1 MVEVL
6 QSSGLHTGWTEIHI
20 EIEFQIDL
28 RK

>member
-6 QSSGLHTGWTEIHI
+6 QSSGLHTGRADIHT